1 MTGNSIPDLSSFA
14 PGGIA
19 AVIGSSGAI
28 GREIADALQAS
39 GHFAAVLRLSRSGAG
54 EVALDL
60 TDEASVAGAAAAT
73 SEAAGDLP
81 LRLVFDATGLLH
93 EGGIQPEKSWRQID
107 PAAMARV
114 LAINTI
120 GPALLMKHFLPL
132 LAPQGKAVFAT
143 LSARVGSI
151 GDNHLGGWYSY
162 RAAKAALNQLVR
174 CASIE
179 LARKRP
185 ESLCIALHPGTV
197 ESRLSE
203 PFARTGL
210 TVRPPHEAARL
221 LLQTINTLTAAQTG
235 SFHDA
240 DGKEIL
246 W

>member
-1 MTGNSIPDLSSFA
+1 MSGSSIPSLSSFT
-14 PGGIA
+14 PGGTA
-19 AVIGSSGAI
+19 AVIGATGAI
-28 GREIADALQAS
+28 GAEVAGALQAS
-39 GHFAAVLRLSRSGAG
+39 GCFSAVLRLSRSGAG
-54 EVALDL
+54 GIALDL
-60 TDEASVAGAAAAT
+60 TDEASIAGAAARTAV
-73 SEAAGDLP
+73 EAGDAP

-93 EGGIQPEKSWRQID
+93 EDNIQPEKSWRQID
-107 PAAMARV
+107 PASMARI

-197 ESRLSE
+197 ESRLSG
-203 PFARTGL
+203 PFARSGL
-210 TVRPPHEAARL
+210 TIRTPREAAGL
-221 LLQTINTLTAAQTG
+221 LLQTIDGLTAGQTG

-240 DGKEIL
+240 EGKEIV